1 MFFFKILLGLPLI
14 VILLVFAFV
23 NNDMTVFS
31 LWPTDIEITISQS
44 VMIIALYS
52 LGYIAGWF
60 FTWLSYSPVRR
71 ALRNQKKQNRKITKE
86 QEKLSKEVEGLRGNI
101 DELKAAVPTEE
112 KSGMFS
118 RFRKIFKSKSNEI
131 KESL

>member
-14 VILLVFAFV
+14 VVLLVFAFV

-31 LWPTDIEITISQS
+31 LWPTNIEITVSQS

-60 FTWLSYSPVRR
+60 FTWLSYSPIRR
-71 ALRNQKKQNRKITKE
+71 ALRSQKRQNRKITKE
-86 QEKLSKEVEGLRGNI
+86 QEKLTKEVEGLRGNI
-101 DELKAAVPTEE
+101 DELKASVPVEE
-112 KSGMFS
+112 KNGLLK
-118 RFRKIFKSKSNEI
+118 RFKLFHPKSQET

>member
-1 MFFFKILLGLPLI
+1 MFFFKLLLGLPLL

-31 LWPTDIEITISQS
+31 LWPTNIEITVSQS

-60 FTWLSYSPVRR
+60 FTWLSYSPIRR
-71 ALRNQKKQNRKITKE
+71 ALRNQKRQNRKITKE
-86 QEKLSKEVEGLRGNI
+86 QEKLTKEVEGLRGNI
-101 DELKAAVPTEE
+101 DELKAAVPSVEE
-112 KSGMFS
+112 KNGIFNL
-118 RFRKIFKSKSNEI
+118 FHKIFKPKD